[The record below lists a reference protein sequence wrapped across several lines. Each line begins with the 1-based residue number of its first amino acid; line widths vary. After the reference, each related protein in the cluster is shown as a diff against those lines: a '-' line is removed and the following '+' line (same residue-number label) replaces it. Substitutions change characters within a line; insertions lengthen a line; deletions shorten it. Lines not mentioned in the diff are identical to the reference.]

1 MYVSEITPSKMRGAM
16 DTNFQLIIN
25 IGVLA
30 YLVGYFTNKI
40 EGGYGWIVSL
50 AFAAIPA
57 IVTIMGAHYL
67 PETPISLI
75 EEGHE
80 EYTLVILKEIWG
92 VDEEEF
98 YDLIQAREASQQV
111 KYLWRGIVT
120 RKYKPQFFMS
130 LPIPFFQQITGMN
143 ALIFYAPVL
152 FQSFGYGGHSSLM
165 SALPLI
171 TAPCQCPVYLHGNSV
186 CGVD

>member
-1 MYVSEITPSKMRGAM
+1 
-16 DTNFQLIIN
+16 
-25 IGVLA
+25 
-30 YLVGYFTNKI
+30 
-40 EGGYGWIVSL
+40 
-50 AFAAIPA
+50 
-57 IVTIMGAHYL
+57 MGAHYL

-75 EEGHE
+75 EQGHE

-111 KYLWRGIVT
+111 KCLWRSIVT

-130 LPIPFFQQITGMN
+130 LPILFFQQITGMN
-143 ALIFYAPVL
+143 ALIFYAPFL

-171 TAPCQCPVYLHGNSV
+171 TALSMSCIPSWQFSLWTGLGDATSYCM
-186 CGVD
+186 GVFSWLSFR